1 MKRKYLLYS
10 LIAGAFTLTGCNDA
24 FLERAPQ
31 TLNDETFWTTPN
43 DLKTYATAFYGILPM
58 GVANIDD
65 QNSDDMVP
73 RNVNQFIWDQYSVPA
88 EDGEWSKSDW
98 QNIRNIN
105 YFMTHYGTV
114 EGDEA
119 EINRYV
125 GEMRFFRALEYFS
138 KIKTFGDVPWLE
150 EDLNVDDTD
159 ILYGPKMPRNQV
171 AQKIIEDLDFAI
183 QWLPDGRV
191 TSTGD
196 DANRITKDVA
206 RHIKARVCLN
216 EGTYY
221 KYHTELGYE
230 YTDLLN
236 QAASEADTLMNS
248 GRYDIYN
255 TGDAAHDY
263 YNMFVMEDKSNLSE
277 AILYIDYAEPLR
289 RHNMGHGAYEALAG
303 FSKDFVDGYLYAD
316 GLPKALTSYPT
327 ADETMAEELANRDPR
342 ASQTIRND
350 KFFEGNESYTV
361 IVTKDTLG
369 ADDAYI
375 TQFIPTGYQTIKG
388 YDPATAHRG
397 NTLEVHDGI
406 AYRYAETLL
415 IYAEAKAELGSI
427 TQDDLDRSINQL
439 RDRVGMPH
447 LTTSVNFTDPNWPD
461 YGYTLS
467 PLLQEIRRER
477 RVELAGEGFR
487 FADICRWKAGQIL
500 NNVMTYVGK
509 KISVKASQ
517 AKDGLR
523 ANNGCVIIYG
533 NYTNADLSYQEGKSR
548 KWNDKMYLYPIPTG
562 ELQRNP
568 QLEPQNPGW

>member
-43 DLKTYATAFYGILPM
+43 DLKTYATAFYGILPR

-73 RNVNQFIWDQYSVPA
+73 RNVSQFIWDQYSVPA

-105 YFMTHYGTV
+105 YFMTHYQTV
-114 EGDEA
+114 EGSEA

-533 NYTNADLSYQEGKSR
+533 NYTNADLSYQAGKSR
-548 KWNDKMYLYPIPTG
+548 TWNDKMYLYPIPTG

>member
-206 RHIKARVCLN
+206 RHVKARVCLN

-221 KYHTELGYE
+221 KYHTELGYD
-230 YTDLLN
+230 YTELLN
-236 QAASEADTLMNS
+236 QAAEEADTLMNS
-248 GRYDIYN
+248 GRYSIYS
-255 TGDAAHDY
+255 TGDTAHDY

-361 IVTKDTLG
+361 IVTEDTLG

-548 KWNDKMYLYPIPTG
+548 TWNDKMYLYPIPTG

>member
-43 DLKTYATAFYGILPM
+43 DLKTYATAFYGILPD
-58 GVANIDD
+58 GVANISD

-277 AILYIDYAEPLR
+277 AILYIDYVNPLR